1 MYQNREMK
9 DKIKIDVIGGSG
21 FIGSRLCKRLDE
33 KKADFSIIDK
43 SSSFNFP
50 ERTKIAD
57 VRSKMELMD
66 AINHDSIII
75 NLAAEHKDN
84 VRPVSLYDEVNV
96 DGATN
101 VCDLAREKKI
111 NTIIFTSS
119 VAVYGQV
126 TSEVDETSE
135 TNPSNDYGRTKLLA
149 ESVYKSWQE
158 EEPHLRSLVII
169 RPTVVFGERNRGNV
183 YNLFNQIYSKFF
195 LMIGSGLNKKSM
207 AYVENLAAF
216 IEYSISFDPGIH
228 VYNFVDKPDLT
239 MNQLVAFVKK
249 IFGRNYDRNLRVPIF
264 LALLIGKVFDLLSFA
279 TGKDYGISS
288 IRVKKFCSESVFSS
302 SISETGFIS
311 PVNFHSA
318 LEQTIVYE
326 FMENNEDI
334 HVYYSE

>member
-195 LMIGSGLNKKSM
+195 LM
-207 AYVENLAAF
+207 
-216 IEYSISFDPGIH
+216 
-228 VYNFVDKPDLT
+228 
-239 MNQLVAFVKK
+239 
-249 IFGRNYDRNLRVPIF
+249 
-264 LALLIGKVFDLLSFA
+264 
-279 TGKDYGISS
+279 
-288 IRVKKFCSESVFSS
+288 
-302 SISETGFIS
+302 
-311 PVNFHSA
+311 
-318 LEQTIVYE
+318 
-326 FMENNEDI
+326 
-334 HVYYSE
+334 